1 MTSIARRI
9 AFASAAALLFAGLW
23 MWKGVAACG
32 PDIEP
37 DGFVGGPDN
46 MAQYAD
52 GHLGILQANFDSDD
66 YTIAFRYL
74 NGGTLSA
81 EERKRWA
88 ASGPPR
94 IMTQQQAE
102 AKQKAELAAQPANQW
117 LTARGQF
124 VPPLPQ
130 KDQAGAFP
138 TDYTGFIVFNPDYV
152 NCPDSAFSNAVL
164 TLHQRAGAWGVGS
177 PTLVEWIHGQDAVFA
192 NCTATTGAVP
202 KDVPTGSP
210 ALLRADRNYQIA
222 AADFYAKQYDAAE
235 KGFETIALDSN
246 SRWRKWGTYLA
257 ARALVRKA
265 FAMGKP
271 TDPYSGDLATF
282 DMATMRQAQAML
294 EDLLR
299 KRNVEPSR
307 KAVTLEL
314 NFIRLRT
321 EPEKR
326 VQEICA
332 ALAGPGTDDNFDN
345 DRRDLSFA
353 LGKGMAP
360 QDSSGLWDWIAD
372 WREPESKNPAIAVW
386 QQNHQLPWLVLAI
399 AKVSASDPAVPQLL
413 AAAER
418 IKPGTPAW
426 DSVFFQRVRLLIAL
440 KRSEEARALLDAH
453 LPAAVREQPSSN
465 ANALLGERLAVA
477 RNFDEFLEYA
487 PRAVMTTGS
496 LGAWDAEEACRAIAQ
511 RNHAIANC
519 GELWG
524 DHRPA
529 FDEDSV
535 QVFNRETPLTRLI
548 DAAQSRKLPAQL
560 RQELALAAWTR
571 AVALEDEAGAARL
584 APLLPDDLRKAAGT
598 GIGFEADMAILRNPG
613 LRPYLEPGVSRLR
626 SYSTFDELRDNWW
639 SSDWNSND
647 PRGEADEHA
656 ASDATVALAAA
667 IFTKREIADGETQYR
682 RLIQQGSGAALIGQ
696 RIVNYAKAHGDDS
709 RVPEALAL
717 TVRAGHYS
725 PGDNTSVSRAAFRLL
740 HNRYPKS
747 PWTAKT
753 PYYY

>member
-1 MTSIARRI
+1 MTPIARRI
-9 AFASAAALLFAGLW
+9 AFASAAALLSAGLW
-23 MWKGVAACG
+23 MWKGVEACG

-37 DGFVGGPDN
+37 DGFVEGPDN
-46 MAQYAD
+46 MARYAE
-52 GHLGILQANFDSDD
+52 GQLGILQANFDSDD

-74 NGGTLSA
+74 NSGALSA
-81 EERKRWA
+81 EERKRWVP
-88 ASGPPR
+88 SGPPR
-94 IMTQQQAE
+94 IMTQEQAK
-102 AKQKAELAAQPANQW
+102 AKQKAELDAQPANQW
-117 LTARGQF
+117 LTVRAQF

-130 KDQAGAFP
+130 KDQATAFP

-164 TLHQRAGAWGVGS
+164 TLHQRAGAWGAGS

-192 NCTATTGAVP
+192 NCTATTATVP
-202 KDVPTGSP
+202 QDVPAGGP
-210 ALLRADRNYQIA
+210 ALLRADREYQIA

-235 KGFETIALDSN
+235 KGFAAIALDSN
-246 SRWRKWGTYLA
+246 SPWQKWGTYLA

-265 FAMGKP
+265 FAMDKP
-271 TDPYSGDLATF
+271 TDPYSGALATF
-282 DMATMRQAQAML
+282 DMATMRLAQAML
-294 EDLLR
+294 ENLQR
-299 KRNVEPSR
+299 ARNVEPSR

-353 LGKGMAP
+353 LGKQMEP
-360 QDSSGLWDWIAD
+360 QDSTGLWDWIAD
-372 WREPESKNPAIAVW
+372 WREPDSKNPAIAVW
-386 QQNHQLPWLVLAI
+386 QQNHQLPWLVLAM

-413 AAAER
+413 SAAER
-418 IKPGTPAW
+418 IEPGTPAW
-426 DSVFFQRVRLLIAL
+426 DSVFFHRVRLLIAL
-440 KRSEEARALLDAH
+440 KRSDEARALLDAH

-477 RNFDEFLEYA
+477 RNFGEFLEYA
-487 PRAVMTTGS
+487 PRVVMTKGS
-496 LGAWDAEEACRAIAQ
+496 MGASDILQACEQVAL

-524 DHRPA
+524 DHPPA

-535 QVFNRETPLTRLI
+535 QVLNRETPLTRLI

-560 RQELALAAWTR
+560 RQELTLAAWTR
-571 AVALEDEAGAARL
+571 AVALEDAAGAARL
-584 APLLPDDLRKAAGT
+584 APLLPDDLRNAAGT
-598 GIGFEADMAILRNPG
+598 GIGFEANMAILRNPG

-647 PRGEADEHA
+647 PDWNQQKLPAADT
-656 ASDATVALAAA
+656 TVALAKT
-667 IFTKREIADGETQYR
+667 IFTKQEIADGEAQYQ
-682 RLIQQGSGAALIGQ
+682 RLIQDGSAAVLIGQ
-696 RIVNYAKAHGDDS
+696 RIVNYAKAHGDDP

-725 PGDNTSVSRAAFRLL
+725 PGDNTAISRAAFRLL
-740 HNRYPKS
+740 HSRYPKS